1 MLSEGAEVTVPS
13 HDVDTI
19 VTEYG
24 VADLKGLC
32 LRDRAAALIKIA
44 APQFRDQLKEEIQR
58 LGIVPRM

>member
-1 MLSEGAEVTVPS
+1 MTVPS

-32 LRDRAAALIKIA
+32 LRDRALALIKIA
-44 APQFRDQLKEEIQR
+44 HPDFQAQLKEEVMR
-58 LGIVPRM
+58 LGIVPHF